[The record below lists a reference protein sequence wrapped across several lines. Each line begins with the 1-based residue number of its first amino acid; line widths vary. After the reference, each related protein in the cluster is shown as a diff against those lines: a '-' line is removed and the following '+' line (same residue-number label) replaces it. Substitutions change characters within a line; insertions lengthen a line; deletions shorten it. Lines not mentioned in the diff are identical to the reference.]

1 LGFAGL
7 LFLAWSFVASSA
19 TEAGTLKLVDGAE
32 ALSVHQSEAEFLR
45 VAAVDGKWRL
55 QSLPGDANPALT
67 IPVPATQQDMSTRR
81 QVEFTLTN
89 SGRQGVEFTLW
100 ALSPGGWSGASTYP
114 DNTNGRIRLQ
124 PGQGGVFPVDLWA
137 RFPGPD
143 TFAGV
148 VQPSQIDRLRIV
160 LQRGRTNESQQLDL
174 TAIRLGGAAPEL
186 QPDAARR
193 VRVPAIVAEPPAA
206 GRRVWRSL
214 PEYSATKLRHVLTL
228 PRNWRKDAQFPI
240 IVEYTGNEFFHKF
253 CHSTGFTE
261 QGTMAYGL
269 GRGEDFILLNLP
281 FVSPD
286 GQREQQ
292 GGWGDEAKTIDY
304 CLAALRDGFDH
315 FGGDSSAVILT
326 GFSRGQI
333 AMNCIG
339 LRDDRIADVWLAFI
353 GANPGKTWPGG
364 KGWNNSHVGWDER
377 ATRLNGRSWFDEH
390 PKFGPGVHVDV
401 EYLEDCESTVNA
413 RRWLRQVIDAR
424 PGLQDVRG
432 RVTTA
437 AGQGMAGVRVESGPT
452 RFAWTDK
459 DGRYVLRSVV
469 VGERTVRVR
478 KEGVTFQ
485 PASRQITVSGGEMN
499 EVDFQSIKSVR

>member
-1 LGFAGL
+1 MSQPALGAGSVKL
-7 LFLAWSFVASSA
+7 L
-19 TEAGTLKLVDGAE
+19 EGADE
-32 ALSVHQSEAEFLR
+32 KAIHETKPEFLSLT
-45 VAAVDGKWRL
+45 ATQGGLRL
-55 QSLPGDANPALT
+55 RSMPGDACPALT
-67 IPVPATQQDMSTRR
+67 IPVPAALQDMSAWR
-81 QVEFTLTN
+81 QVEFALTN
-89 SGRQGVEFTLW
+89 SGTHGVDFTLW

-114 DNTNGRIRLQ
+114 DNTNGRIRLL
-124 PGQGGVFPVDLWA
+124 PGEGGVFSVNLWA
-137 RFPGPD
+137 QFPGPD
-143 TFAGV
+143 KFAGV
-148 VQPSQIDRLRIV
+148 VQPSNIERLRIV
-160 LQRGRTNESQQLDL
+160 LQRGRTNEFQQLDL
-174 TAIRLGGAAPEL
+174 TSIRLGGAAPEF
-186 QPDAARR
+186 QPDTARR
-193 VRVPAIVAEPPAA
+193 VHVPAIVAEPPAA
-206 GRRVWRSL
+206 GHRVWRSL

-240 IVEYTGNEFFHKF
+240 IVEYTGNEFYHKF
-253 CHSTGFTE
+253 CHSTGLTE

-269 GRGEDFILLNLP
+269 GRGQDFILLNLP

-286 GQREQQ
+286 GQREQPA
-292 GGWGDEAKTIDY
+292 GWGDEAKTIDY
-304 CLAALRDGFDH
+304 CLAALRDVFDR

-377 ATRLNGRSWFDEH
+377 AARMKGRPWFDEH

-401 EYLEDCESTVNA
+401 EYLEDCESTVNT
-413 RRWLRQVIDAR
+413 RRWLREVIDAR
-424 PGLQDVRG
+424 PGLHDVRG

-437 AGQGMAGVRVESGPT
+437 DGQGMAGVRVESGPT

-478 KEGVTFQ
+478 KEGVTFE
-485 PASRQITVSGGEMN
+485 PASRLIKVSGGEMN
-499 EVDFQSIKSVR
+499 EVNFQSIKSVR